1 MKYIILLTVMLVSL
15 GCKHSKDTRKEVDK
29 EVVIIEPTPEPEPV
43 IEPVI
48 EPIEPVIEPIE
59 PVEPVVTALSC
70 FVLDPD
76 DPSIITNYWVEDP
89 ACTRDVVLPD
99 SIRTI
104 ENQAFYNM
112 YLLSIVLNE
121 GLQTIEEYAFGANG
135 LTEIN
140 IPDSVTFIG
149 TSAFVDNPWERLNI
163 GSGIETI
170 QLSAFETDHND
181 DSVACIDINK
191 EDAGFRLDEFGEVTP
206 IFNDDSNYG
215 SECL

>member
-1 MKYIILLTVMLVSL
+1 MKYIFLATLMLTLL
-15 GCKHSKDTRKEVDK
+15 GCKHSEDKRTEVDK
-29 EVVIIEPTPEPEPV
+29 EIVVIEPTPEPV
-43 IEPVI
+43 IEPVEPVI
-48 EPIEPVIEPIE
+48 EPVEPVIEPIE

-163 GSGIETI
+163 GSGIEAYSI
-170 QLSAFETDHND
+170 ISF
-181 DSVACIDINK
+181 
-191 EDAGFRLDEFGEVTP
+191 
-206 IFNDDSNYG
+206 
-215 SECL
+215 